1 MIVLVMGLPGS
12 GKSYFALRLSEK
24 MGAKYIN
31 SDSTRK
37 AMQAMGQY
45 APDDKFLVYRR
56 MAEIAEEALEQDRT
70 VITDATFYRKELRDL
85 FRTLAKECG
94 VPVGM
99 IQVEA
104 SEELIQERLSLPRDD
119 SEADYKV
126 YQLVRSQFEQLQP
139 DEPHLTLQSG
149 RENIEQMLREALDY
163 IKAEMRR

>member
-1 MIVLVMGLPGS
+1 MGLPGS
-12 GKSYFALRLSEK
+12 GKSYFASHLSEK
-24 MGAKYIN
+24 IGAEYIN

-37 AMQAMGQY
+37 ILQAMGRY
-45 APDDKFLVYRR
+45 APDDKLKVYRR
-56 MAEIAEEALEQDRT
+56 MAEIAGEALEQGMT
-70 VITDATFYRKELRDL
+70 VVADATFYRKELRDL
-85 FRTLAKECG
+85 FRTLAKEHG
-94 VPVGM
+94 VPVCM
-99 IQVEA
+99 IQVEG
-104 SEELIQERLSLPRDD
+104 SEELIRERLSLPRDD